1 MKHPRVRFTVRRMM
15 VTVAGIALVILLT
28 LDELRYQT
36 RETRLYRRNY
46 HAQEEEHYGG
56 RSKYYPNSAANP
68 RRAAYHARMKWK
80 WDAAASAPWLPVE
93 PDSPPPKP

>member
-1 MKHPRVRFTVRRMM
+1 MKLPRVRFTVRRMM
-15 VTVAGIALVILLT
+15 VMVAGIALVIFLT

-56 RSKYYPNSAANP
+56 RSKNTIRIP
-68 RRAAYHARMKWK
+68 RRTLHG
-80 WDAAASAPWLPVE
+80 
-93 PDSPPPKP
+93 PPITPE